1 MMVNYNTND
10 PNQNSN
16 SKTTTNL
23 ANNCNE
29 MSLIPVESS
38 SSSGGCGGGGGSSQ
52 FGNLSQMNKDERIA
66 YLAQD
71 LLNDLERFN
80 ESSPSNNNPS
90 STGSCNNTM
99 GTTSSR
105 GLLLGDV
112 GMDAI
117 PNYVGMLGG
126 QAESGQMKSSTQS
139 KETKKRS
146 RKRKTPADEQSKP
159 KKKAKS
165 QYQRKNIK

>member
-1 MMVNYNTND
+1 MMVNFNNND

-16 SKTTTNL
+16 SNTATNL
-23 ANNCNE
+23 ANNCSE
-29 MSLIPVESS
+29 MSLIPVES
-38 SSSGGCGGGGGSSQ
+38 GGNSGGGGSNQ

-80 ESSPSNNNPS
+80 ESSPSNNNPP
-90 STGSCNNTM
+90 STGSLNSTM

-105 GLLLGDV
+105 GLLLGDA

-117 PNYVGMLGG
+117 PNYVGILGG
-126 QAESGQMKSSTQS
+126 GAEIGQMKSSTQS
-139 KETKKRS
+139 KEAKKRS
-146 RKRKTPADEQSKP
+146 RKRKTPADGQSKP